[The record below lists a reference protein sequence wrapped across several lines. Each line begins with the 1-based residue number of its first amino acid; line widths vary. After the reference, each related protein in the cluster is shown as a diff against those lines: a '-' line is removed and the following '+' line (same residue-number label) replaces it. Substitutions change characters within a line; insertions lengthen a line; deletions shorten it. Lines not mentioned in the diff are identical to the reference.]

1 MTGVACLQRRI
12 ALFRKIPAQII
23 VLLVLFGLFFS
34 SCSGPQSQPHE
45 NSTPRSQSAE
55 SPNSRTQPMGNSAS
69 GFDYYLLAVSWA
81 PQFCAKS
88 ERNSSQ
94 ECDPS
99 RHYGLVVH
107 GLWPQ
112 NDDGSYPEK
121 CEQSGTVSNETARQV
136 LPIMPSRGLIQHEWA
151 EHGSCTGLDA
161 QTYFGELQQAFSQLQ
176 IPSQYR
182 SPAEPARASPAE
194 IEQEFADANHAP
206 VSAFRVA
213 CSGGEFSGIDV
224 CLTKKLEYRGCGAG
238 VRECRSRMVAIR
250 PVL

>member
-1 MTGVACLQRRI
+1 MTSVVCSRRRI
-12 ALFRKIPAQII
+12 ALLRKKIPAQTI
-23 VLLVLFGLFFS
+23 VLVLFGLFFS
-34 SCSGPQSQPHE
+34 SCSGPQSHE
-45 NSTPRSQSAE
+45 NSTPRSQSTE
-55 SPNSRTQPMGNSAS
+55 NPISHSQSPQSPAS
-69 GFDYYLLAVSWA
+69 GFDYYLLALSWA

-99 RHYGLVVH
+99 RHYGSVVH

-121 CEQSGTVSNETARQV
+121 CEQSRTVSNETTRQV

-151 EHGSCTGLDA
+151 EHGTCTGLDA
-161 QTYFGELQQAFSQLQ
+161 PTYFGQVQQAFSQLQ

-182 SPAEPARASPAE
+182 SPAEPVRASPAE

-206 VSAFRVA
+206 ASAFRVA

-224 CLTKKLEYRGCGAG
+224 CLSKKLEYRGCGAD
-238 VRECRSRMVAIR
+238 VRECRSRMVTIR